1 MTGANKD
8 EENKEDVVE
17 EDWSNLNHGSD
28 FEYYGTNIFLLSAT
42 IIEEETT
49 IISTTGT
56 TVQLNRPLQMNLRC
70 VESLTPMD
78 MLDLSNGTAD
88 ATGNRIW
95 MGALFFIECFVRP
108 LPRLSTNNETFHSKI
123 RAMSELRSAL
133 FFNKIIC
140 ELGAGTGASLIAIG
154 LAGTVCEHVKPK
166 SLTLTDNDPVVLSL
180 CEKNCITNFKDDVGV
195 NFQVCPL
202 DWGKDNHEKIMHESD
217 GDDND
222 NGRRRKHIYAS
233 SQDTVVATDVIYD
246 LSALQPLFE
255 TASILVK
262 IGGFFVLSHVPR
274 ACIECDWKDIR
285 DSLEHEILNE
295 AATHNFALITSMAC
309 GSTNDN
315 LHNSILEVVGKDDHA
330 IRPIALMDLWGG
342 DAKMLSSSNDCD
354 LLELDSVGASIIIFR
369 RE

>member
-1 MTGANKD
+1 MTGANNN
-8 EENKEDVVE
+8 EEGEEDVVE
-17 EDWSNLNHGSD
+17 EDWSNLNGCD
-28 FEYYGTNIFLLSAT
+28 FEYYGTNIFLLSAL
-42 IIEEETT
+42 EFEETT
-49 IISTTGT
+49 ST
-56 TVQLNRPLQMNLRC
+56 TVQQHRPLQMKLQC
-70 VESLTPMD
+70 VESLTPLD
-78 MLDLSNGTAD
+78 MLDLSNGTGD

-133 FFNKIIC
+133 FFNKKIC

-166 SLTLTDNDPVVLSL
+166 SIMLTDNDPVVLSL
-180 CEKNCITNFKDDVGV
+180 CEKNCITNFNDDVEV
-195 NFQVCPL
+195 KFQVCAL
-202 DWGKDNHEKIMHESD
+202 DWGKDNLEKIMRESD
-217 GDDND
+217 DDDD
-222 NGRRRKHIYAS
+222 NGRRRKQIYAS

-262 IGGFFVLSHVPR
+262 TGGSFVLSHVPR

-285 DSLEHEILNE
+285 DALEHEILNE
-295 AATHNFALITSMAC
+295 AAKHNFALMTSSSTAC
-309 GSTNDN
+309 GNDDN
-315 LHNSILEVVGKDDHA
+315 LHSSILEVVGKDDYA
-330 IRPIALMDLWGG
+330 IRPVALMDLWGG
-342 DAKMLSSSNDCD
+342 DAKMLSSSKDCD
-354 LLELDSVGASIIIFR
+354 FLELDSVGASIIIFR